1 MLLAHG
7 AQEPVVVSR
16 GDRRKTIV
24 FCCNSL
30 WGLVNFRDR
39 VIAALASDGH
49 RVVLVAHP
57 DVPVDNVAR
66 LGAEFVEWKLAP
78 RGINPVREASAVV
91 RLWRI
96 YRRLQPDLAFHFT
109 IKPVIYGAVV
119 TRLARVRCISVVTG
133 LGYLFLAEN
142 WRLRMAKALYRF
154 TLRRSHEVWFLNAD
168 DREFFSSHGLTADVA
183 VRTLPGEGV
192 DVERFARVPLPDATT
207 RFVFLMIARLVKDK
221 GVLEFGQAAARVK
234 AADPRAVFRLLGPSY
249 RANDMSVAPALIDE
263 WSSTGRVEYLGERDD
278 VRPVIAEAHCV
289 VLPSYREGMPRVL
302 MEAAAMGRPAV
313 ATDVPGCRDVII
325 DGETGIL
332 CQARSADALAEACLH
347 LLAQSR
353 GDTDRMA
360 DRAYQSALARF
371 DDRKVISIYR
381 EVVARLGDPGDPS

>member
-1 MLLAHG
+1 MLLVHS
-7 AQEPVVVSR
+7 AQVQVVVSR
-16 GDRRKTIV
+16 SGRRKTIV

-30 WGLVNFRDR
+30 WGLINFRDR

-57 DVPVDNVAR
+57 DIPVDVAR

-78 RGINPVREASAVV
+78 RGINPLREAAAVV

-96 YRRLQPDLAFHFT
+96 YRLLKPDLAFHFT

-119 TRLARVRCISVVTG
+119 ARLARVRCISIVTG

-142 WRLRMAKALYRF
+142 WRLRIAKALYRF
-154 TLRRSHEVWFLNAD
+154 TLQRSHEVWFLNAD
-168 DREFFSSHGLTADVA
+168 DRELFSSHGLTAGVA

-192 DVERFARVPLPDATT
+192 DLERFARVPLPDATA

-221 GVLEFGQAAARVK
+221 GVLEFGEAAARVK

-249 RANDMSVAPALIDE
+249 QANDMSVEPALIDE
-263 WSSTGRVEYLGERDD
+263 WSSTGRVEYIGERDD

-313 ATDVPGCRDVII
+313 ATDVAGCRDVVL
-325 DGETGIL
+325 DRQTGIL
-332 CQARSADALAEACLH
+332 CQPRSADALAEACLRM
-347 LLAQSR
+347 LCLSR
-353 GDTDRMA
+353 EDIETMA
-360 DRAYQSALARF
+360 DRAYQSAVARF
-371 DDRKVISIYR
+371 DDRNVISIYR
-381 EVVARLGDPGDPS
+381 DVVVRLCERSDS